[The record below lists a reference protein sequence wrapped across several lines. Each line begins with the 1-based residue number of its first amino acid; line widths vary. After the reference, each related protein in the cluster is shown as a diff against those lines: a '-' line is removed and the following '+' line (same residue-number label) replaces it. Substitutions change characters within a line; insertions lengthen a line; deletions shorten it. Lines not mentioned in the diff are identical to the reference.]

1 MHKEQRSPVACGP
14 VSFRGRRKVH
24 AVLPVAAALV
34 GLSGVP
40 AVHAAEDDGESTS
53 EDAAPAIT
61 LGETSENDG
70 GQPGETA
77 LDPVVIS
84 ATRTETPV
92 SELTRSVT
100 LIDREDL
107 KAQSRIERNPGDI
120 LGKEVPGLG
129 TGTNALSNFTQTLR
143 GRDFLTVVDGIPQST
158 PLRNASRD
166 LNTFSVEAVERI
178 EVVRGGTAAYGF
190 GATGGLVNVITRRPE
205 DGAVNG
211 YSEAGLG
218 ISTEHPGDSLTWN
231 TSHGLSGRSGQVD
244 YVFNG
249 NFTQRNGFFDADGD
263 RIAPDPL
270 GNQGGLA
277 ESEEYD
283 LLGKVGYSF
292 DRERQRI
299 EVAINRFKL
308 EQTPDFTFAIGDP
321 AQGQKTT
328 AVPGD
333 QNVENPGTEVTSIAT
348 TYSNEDLLGGS
359 LEVKGYYNDSTATF
373 SKFPGFPQSEV
384 RSEKWGLRSTAE
396 TPVDLGVAGIT
407 AIYGL
412 DVLNDRT
419 VQASLDGRTVVPV
432 MDQTAVAGFGEV
444 EIPVGAWGQIRG
456 GVRHERIDVDV
467 SDVVNRG
474 GIAVDGGTLEF
485 NETLF
490 NLSAVA
496 FVTDRVEVF
505 GGFSQGFSVGDIGR
519 AIRDGSATDAEQLES
534 EAQKVNN
541 WELGTRGRVGPLDA
555 SLTGFFSSSENG
567 TTFQQDLSI
576 VTQPERIWGVEATA
590 DVQATERLALGGT
603 FTWQDGEVDLDD
615 DGDFDEDLP
624 TTRIAPI
631 KITGHADY
639 APTEW
644 LSTRLQGLYSGNRT
658 PDSTQFGNG
667 EVDDFVVF
675 DALASVN
682 TGYGT
687 VDVGVEN
694 LLNNDYFPVVS
705 QSARLPWG
713 YSKAPGRRVTLTYSV
728 QW

>member
-1 MHKEQRSPVACGP
+1 MYKEPLSSLACGQT
-14 VSFRGRRKVH
+14 VLRGRRDAH
-24 AVLPVAAALV
+24 AVIPFAAVALIAL
-34 GLSGVP
+34 SD
-40 AVHAAEDDGESTS
+40 AHAAEDEGEAAGN
-53 EDAAPAIT
+53 EDAPAIT
-61 LGETSENDG
+61 LGQASQG
-70 GQPGETA
+70 GGEQPGGAA
-77 LDPVVIS
+77 LDAVVVS

-107 KAQSRIERNPGDI
+107 EKQSRIARNPGDI
-120 LGKEVPGLG
+120 LGKEVPGFG

-143 GRDFLTVVDGIPQST
+143 GRDFLTVIDGIPQST

-166 LNTFSVEAVERI
+166 LNTFSVEAVDRI

-218 ISTEHPGDSLTWN
+218 IATAHPGDSLTWN

-292 DRERQRI
+292 DRETQRV

-308 EQTPDFTFAIGDP
+308 EQTPDFTFAVGDP

-333 QNVENPGTEVTSIAT
+333 QNAKNPGTEVTSIAT
-348 TYSNEDLLGGS
+348 TYSHDDLLGSS

-373 SKFPGFPQSEV
+373 SKFPGFAQTEV

-396 TPVDLGVAGIT
+396 TPVNLGFAEIT

-419 VQASLDGRTVVPV
+419 VQAGLDGPTVVPV

-444 EIPVGAWGQIRG
+444 EIPVGAWARSGAG
-456 GVRHERIDVDV
+456 CGM
-467 SDVVNRG
+467 
-474 GIAVDGGTLEF
+474 
-485 NETLF
+485 
-490 NLSAVA
+490 SAS
-496 FVTDRVEVF
+496 TWTC
-505 GGFSQGFSVGDIGR
+505 R
-519 AIRDGSATDAEQLES
+519 A
-534 EAQKVNN
+534 
-541 WELGTRGRVGPLDA
+541 
-555 SLTGFFSSSENG
+555 
-567 TTFQQDLSI
+567 
-576 VTQPERIWGVEATA
+576 
-590 DVQATERLALGGT
+590 
-603 FTWQDGEVDLDD
+603 
-615 DGDFDEDLP
+615 
-624 TTRIAPI
+624 
-631 KITGHADY
+631 
-639 APTEW
+639 
-644 LSTRLQGLYSGNRT
+644 LSTGPALTWTAARSN
-658 PDSTQFGNG
+658 ST
-667 EVDDFVVF
+667 
-675 DALASVN
+675 
-682 TGYGT
+682 
-687 VDVGVEN
+687 
-694 LLNNDYFPVVS
+694 
-705 QSARLPWG
+705 
-713 YSKAPGRRVTLTYSV
+713 RRCST
-728 QW
+728 